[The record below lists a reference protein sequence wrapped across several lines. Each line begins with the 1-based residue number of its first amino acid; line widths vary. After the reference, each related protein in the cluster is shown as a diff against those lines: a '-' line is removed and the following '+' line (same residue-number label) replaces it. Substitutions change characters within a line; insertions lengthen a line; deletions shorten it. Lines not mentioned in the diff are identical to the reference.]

1 MTGMDAVRPDVLDR
15 TVKLEI
21 DEGRAGSVADA
32 ERMAGEYVLRIDAG
46 ADAAASETHQA
57 ALLTAVNAGV
67 RAFRGGV
74 EVCLREDGPAL
85 APWAEGEPLSAAVRR
100 FGGAIVRRPK
110 PGLPALLIGD
120 APAAAPARVALR
132 ATWQGWSGGV
142 VGDPGL
148 RLPET
153 IGFPLAGA
161 LAGALGVSEAFQHVR
176 GYGIA
181 GRREAGLSL
190 WRPDLGWRGEDV
202 WGPPCEYLPRRAWL
216 VGLGHLGQA
225 YAWMLGLLPYEEPG
239 ETLFMLQD
247 HDFVEPANRS
257 TGMLSGAAAV
267 GRRKTRAVADR
278 LERLGF
284 GTAITERAFDRATR
298 RGADDP
304 GIVLSGVDSFGPR
317 RLLEGAGFSL
327 AVDAGLGG
335 RAENYLD
342 ILLHS
347 FPSGIAAED
356 AWPAAA
362 APAAP
367 PADRPAYRD
376 LARRLAGTTGRTSGE
391 IECGVIDL
399 AGRSVGAAFVGCA
412 AAALVVA
419 EALRALAGGPRYEVL
434 GWSLRRP
441 GRPQAAFN
449 ERASDFLN
457 PGFARARVAS

>member
-1 MTGMDAVRPDVLDR
+1 MDGVRAGALDR
-15 TVKLEI
+15 TDKLDI
-21 DEGRAGSVADA
+21 DEGRARSVADA

-57 ALLTAVNAGV
+57 ALLTAVNAGA

-100 FGGAIVRRPK
+100 FGGAIVRRPS

-120 APAAAPARVALR
+120 APAAAPARVALH

-142 VGDPGL
+142 TPDPDL

-153 IGFPLAGA
+153 DGFPLAGA

-190 WRPDLGWRGEDV
+190 WRPDLGWRGEDA
-202 WGPPCEYLPRRAWL
+202 WGPPCEYLPLRVWL
-216 VGLGHLGQA
+216 LGLGHLGQA
-225 YAWMLGLLPYEEPG
+225 YAWMLGLLPYRDYG
-239 ETLFMLQD
+239 ETLFVLQD
-247 HDFVEPANRS
+247 YDFVEPANRS
-257 TGMLSGAAAV
+257 TGMLSDAAAV

-284 GTAITERAFDRATR
+284 GTAIAERAFDRATR
-298 RGADDP
+298 RGAADP
-304 GIVLSGVDSFGPR
+304 GIVLSGVDSAGPR
-317 RLLEGAGFSL
+317 RLLEGAGFGL

-335 RAENYLD
+335 RADNYLD

-367 PADRPAYRD
+367 PADRPAYRE
-376 LARRLAGTTGRTSGE
+376 LARELAATTDLGAGE

-399 AGRSVGAAFVGCA
+399 AGRSAGAAFVGCA

-441 GRPQAAFN
+441 DRPQTAFN
-449 ERASDFLN
+449 EKASASAN
-457 PGFARARVAS
+457 PGFALARPVS